1 MRECESCGNQ
11 MLPSESV
18 CRYCGNPNPD
28 YFENK
33 TFSSVMDSLN
43 QAGESLSEEL
53 NDLSKESKKTDVNWV
68 IFILLMIFGLWPLA
82 IIYLCV
88 KMSKK

>member
-1 MRECESCGNQ
+1 M
-11 MLPSESV
+11 
-18 CRYCGNPNPD
+18 
-28 YFENK
+28 
-33 TFSSVMDSLN
+33 MDSLN